1 MLGIDRNKRIMWTF
15 APSFFWHRGTCQA
28 PNLLKIFQTSTHID
42 WFSSVCGPSTHSYLT
57 SLMNKT
63 KVKYRIGQSQILGK
77 TETIQGRLRRRREE
91 IKFKQDS
98 LQRLSLCVRC
108 KPSGVSEEKA
118 RENQKLYIKG
128 LEGMSRTFFFIEVFL
143 KTRRGVSVS
152 SDTGEGISASF
163 LRTSNITIV
172 TVSNYI
178 SWDSFH
184 FICPGMYPF
193 AS

>member
-1 MLGIDRNKRIMWTF
+1 M
-15 APSFFWHRGTCQA
+15 
-28 PNLLKIFQTSTHID
+28 
-42 WFSSVCGPSTHSYLT
+42 
-57 SLMNKT
+57 
-63 KVKYRIGQSQILGK
+63 
-77 TETIQGRLRRRREE
+77 
-91 IKFKQDS
+91 
-98 LQRLSLCVRC
+98 RC

-178 SWDSFH
+178 S
-184 FICPGMYPF
+184 
-193 AS
+193 